1 MTDDDWWSW
10 GQPQPQPPQQQ
21 QHHPQRKMFDCCS
34 KDLKQLKM
42 VLSFLVS
49 NSRPSTPPLPPD
61 TTYPQPPRDDKD
73 KYTQK
78 DKYKAKDARNSS
90 VLMYIGC
97 NTLWLIPFVHQ
108 YKDKDKDKYNKHCQ
122 RHNGPRNW
130 LHNLATIW
138 RHLHILQIWPPDGAT
153 CITCKYGQ
161 QMAPFT
167 LVANLASRWRHLH
180 KLQIWPPDGA
190 TCISCKYGHQ
200 MAPLAW
206 VANLATRWRH

>member
-1 MTDDDWWSW
+1 
-10 GQPQPQPPQQQ
+10 
-21 QHHPQRKMFDCCS
+21 MFDCCS

-49 NSRPSTPPLPPD
+49 DSRPSTPPLPPD

-130 LHNLATIW
+130 LRNFVWTWQQHGSTCINCKFGHQTAPIALVANMAPRW
-138 RHLHILQIWPPDGAT
+138 RHLQWLQMWPPDGTT
-153 CITCKYGQ
+153 CTNCK
-161 QMAPFT
+161 F
-167 LVANLASRWRHLH
+167 
-180 KLQIWPPDGA
+180 
-190 TCISCKYGHQ
+190 GH
-200 MAPLAW
+200 
-206 VANLATRWRH
+206 